1 MTNASLRLSGV
12 STAIAIAFAL
22 TAAPAGA
29 AGYLKLGSVKP
40 VLSNVEGG
48 QANAAGSH
56 RDEIIVESYSWGMSQ
71 TGSHRGGGKM
81 HLEDVSTAAKE
92 GKGGNVEFEWKV
104 EEGESARPRPTRP
117 SDVTMKRGTSSGQQ
131 AAPSSGIERLIGVS
145 QGTHQNGQA
154 TVSKSMDKASTKLVQ
169 PASRGS
175 MTAIVPAG
183 MCRVGARYPTAELGT
198 GQRVYRMTGVVVT
211 SCSTS
216 GSGSGSDMRP
226 MESISMNYDKIV
238 WK

>member
-1 MTNASLRLSGV
+1 MTSAPLRLSGV
-12 STAIAIAFAL
+12 STAIAIALAL
-22 TAAPAGA
+22 TAAPAAA

-40 VLSNVEGG
+40 VLSNVERG

-81 HLEDVSTAAKE
+81 HLEDVSTAPTK
-92 GKGGNVEFEWKV
+92 GKGGTEDIN
-104 EEGESARPRPTRP
+104 
-117 SDVTMKRGTSSGQQ
+117 
-131 AAPSSGIERLIGVS
+131 IGVGEL
-145 QGTHQNGQA
+145 QEA
-154 TVSKSMDKASTKLVQ
+154 TVSKSMDKASTRLVQ

-175 MTAIVPAG
+175 MTAVVPAG

>member
-1 MTNASLRLSGV
+1 MTSAPLRLSGV

-22 TAAPAGA
+22 TAAPSAA
-29 AGYLKLGSVKP
+29 AGYLKFGSVKP
-40 VLSNVEGG
+40 VLSNVKGG

-56 RDEIIVESYSWGMSQ
+56 RDEIHIESYSWGMSQ
-71 TGSHRGGGKM
+71 TGSGRGGGKM

-104 EEGESARPRPTRP
+104 EEGESAPPRPTRP
-117 SDVTMKRGTSSGQQ
+117 SDVTMKRGTTTTAKESGEK
-131 AAPSSGIERLIGVS
+131 GGTEDINIGVGGL
-145 QGTHQNGQA
+145 QEA
-154 TVSKSMDKASTKLVQ
+154 TVSKSMDKASTRLVQ
-169 PASRGS
+169 PAPRGS

-183 MCRVGARYPTAELGT
+183 TCRVGARFPTAELGT
-198 GQRVYRMTGVVVT
+198 GQRIYKMTGVVVT

-216 GSGSGSDMRP
+216 GSGSGSDIRP
-226 MESISMNYDKIV
+226 MESISMNYDKII